1 MDLSP
6 RERAFESRFKKRLS
20 LWPKESPWPGV
31 LLCAGLTWLGAIINR
46 LPYPPFTTPDGHH
59 PISTVLLAL
68 LLGMILRNGL
78 PVVLRMKPGVDTVV
92 KKWLPV
98 GIVLLGARLNF
109 YDLLEVAL
117 QVAVGALLLIGL
129 LMVVSRILARWL
141 EVGEKLGLLIGVGTA
156 ICGSSAIVAV
166 APVIDARDEE
176 MAYSIGAINLL
187 GVVAMLLYP
196 VMGSLMAIQPEV
208 YGAWCGLG
216 IHATPQVIAA
226 GFAHPDGGQ
235 VAGEMAT
242 IVKLVRI
249 SLLGPAVFV
258 IGAWYAHRQRQKAV
272 YVDKPI
278 RYSKLVP
285 GFVVAF
291 LGLALLRTLGFL
303 PEITVHM
310 TDQFYLGAGDR
321 TIDIA
326 GTMSQAGKWII
337 TAAMAGVGLS
347 TEFKAM
353 KSGGLRPLLLG
364 GILAVVIG
372 GLGLLVASV

>member
-6 RERAFESRFKKRLS
+6 KERAFESRFRKRLS
-20 LWPKESPWPGV
+20 LWPKESTWPGV
-31 LLCAGLTWLGAIINR
+31 LLCTALTWLGVIINQ
-46 LPYPPFTTPDGHH
+46 LPYPPFTTSEGHH

-68 LLGMILRNGL
+68 LLGMVLRNGL
-78 PVVLRMKPGVDTVV
+78 PVVVRLKPGLDTMV
-92 KKWLPV
+92 KKWLPTV
-98 GIVLLGARLNF
+98 IVLLGAQLNF
-109 YDLLEVAL
+109 YDLLEVAV
-117 QVAVGALLLIGL
+117 QVVVGAILLIGL
-129 LMVVSRILARWL
+129 LIVISRVLASWF
-141 EVGEKLGLLIGVGTA
+141 EVEEKLGLLIGLGTA

-166 APVIDARDEE
+166 APVVDACDEE
-176 MAYSIGAINLL
+176 IAYSVGAINLL
-187 GVVAMLLYP
+187 GVLAMLLYP
-196 VMGSLMAIQPEV
+196 VMGSLMAIEPEV

-226 GFAHPDGGQ
+226 GFAHPSGGQ

-249 SLLGPAVFV
+249 SLLGPSVFL
-258 IGAWYAHRQRQKAV
+258 IGAWYSHRQRQKTV

-285 GFVVAF
+285 GFVLAF
-291 LGLALLRTLGFL
+291 LGLAFLRTLGFL
-303 PEITVHM
+303 PEVTVHL
-310 TDQFYLGAGDR
+310 TDQFVLGAGDR

-337 TAAMAGVGLS
+337 TAAIAGVGLS

-353 KSGGLRPLLLG
+353 KSGGKKPLLLG
-364 GILAVVIG
+364 GVLALVVG
-372 GLGLLVASV
+372 VLGLGVANF